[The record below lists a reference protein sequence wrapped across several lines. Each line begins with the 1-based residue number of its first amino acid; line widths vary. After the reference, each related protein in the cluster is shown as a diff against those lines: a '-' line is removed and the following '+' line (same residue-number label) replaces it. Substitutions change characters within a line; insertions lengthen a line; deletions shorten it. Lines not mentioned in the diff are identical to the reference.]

1 MAMVVI
7 RCPATNLPVS
17 TGLFMDRI
25 AFESA
30 DFSEEERRLKCLLC
44 GDLHLW
50 TREEAYLV
58 GDEAEESTPV
68 ET

>member
-17 TGLFMDRI
+17 TGLFIERT
-25 AFESA
+25 AFEPA
-30 DFSEEERRLKCLLC
+30 NLSEEDRRLKCPLC
-44 GDLHLW
+44 GELHLW
-50 TREEAYLV
+50 TGEEAYLV
-58 GDEAEESTPV
+58 EDEPEESTLA